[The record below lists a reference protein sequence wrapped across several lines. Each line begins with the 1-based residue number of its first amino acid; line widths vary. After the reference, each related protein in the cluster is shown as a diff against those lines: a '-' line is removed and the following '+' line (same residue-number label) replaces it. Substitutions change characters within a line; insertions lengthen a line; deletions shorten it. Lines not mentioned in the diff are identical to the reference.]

1 MRGEGNGLEVKIG
14 NITSDQGGEYHIG
27 NYNVNISGTTEQEH
41 RAGLAF
47 FGLSAEGSDTK
58 VTVDNFS
65 LKNNFLIGN
74 KYTHNNTALY
84 VGGGADVSVNGNV
97 YIRSEVE
104 HTKQGEDA
112 TLANNGIYARGAGS
126 TITANGGDVY
136 INTYASNFKELPRT
150 IAVTRK
156 AHQKVMR
163 SVLKTVV
170 SLILIRLE
178 ATRLIY

>member
-1 MRGEGNGLEVKIG
+1 M
-14 NITSDQGGEYHIG
+14 
-27 NYNVNISGTTEQEH
+27 
-41 RAGLAF
+41 
-47 FGLSAEGSDTK
+47 
-58 VTVDNFS
+58 
-65 LKNNFLIGN
+65 
-74 KYTHNNTALY
+74 
-84 VGGGADVSVNGNV
+84 SVNGNV

-136 INTYASNFKELPRT
+136 INTYASNFKELTENNSGYPEGSS
-150 IAVTRK
+150 
-156 AHQKVMR
+156 KVMR